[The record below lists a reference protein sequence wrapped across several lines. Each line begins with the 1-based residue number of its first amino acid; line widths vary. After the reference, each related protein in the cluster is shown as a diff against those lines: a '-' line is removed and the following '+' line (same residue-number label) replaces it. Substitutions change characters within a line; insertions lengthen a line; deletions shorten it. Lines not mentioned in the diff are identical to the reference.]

1 MAKSVLLNRGDCM
14 KRILALVLIFAMVSG
29 GINVFAEGM
38 YTENPDTSDWIIWEN
53 PTYSKRSGTAT
64 DASFLLDAP
73 AGKHG
78 FIHASGEDMYFED
91 GTRARFWGINV
102 GREAVFGTC
111 EEANALAER
120 IAQSG
125 YNLVRLHQMDYNTYD
140 CIFGESGAVSID
152 KKQLNKLFYFI
163 SCLKERGIYIYT
175 DLLVRRNLEAAFENN
190 YGAVGTAVFFDDKLI
205 ELQKEYARTLLT
217 TVNPFTGL
225 ALKDDPALVFVQLVN
240 EFGAFDIAAN
250 SMSVYYISEMNVLFN
265 EYLSQRYNSDSELCK
280 AWENADG
287 SSGVNAGESIIAKS
301 ITFFNDGSK
310 TLSELM
316 NEFNEQKRADVY
328 GFLYEVMEKYYAEM
342 RDYLR
347 EIGIQAMI
355 TGVGMGGGKS
365 DAVPANVR
373 LNKEYFDFTDRHT
386 YMAHPINGWA
396 MTEGLKFWG
405 PSMLYKPEIFK
416 SVPASKPYNQPYVL
430 GEWEECNTSEYRAEA
445 MPMMAGYACF
455 QNYTPIHF
463 CLISG
468 RERDNKN
475 GYIDSPFSVYN
486 DPVQTAAAP
495 ISAMVYLRHEVDE
508 AESAHYSVTNKR
520 TIIEKQSKFNDYDDS
535 FRYLKRGVIYDDLSD
550 FTEDAINETVYKNLY
565 VSGMSSLNSKIN
577 NQMSYSSFD
586 KNENWQNW
594 NAKDFHMFS
603 INSDYTNLV
612 TGFEKGKSYEF
623 GDAYITYNNDFAM
636 VGLTSVTTDKISESN
651 RLLVTAV
658 GRARSKGYEVDYGSS
673 TIKSGGHAPVLAE
686 PIDAEIILKTNK
698 NIKVYALDSSGRRKE
713 KVAVT
718 DTDKGKKVH
727 IGKEYKALF
736 YEIVKEDS
744 FTGIGV
750 SADFESGI
758 EAHGFAK
765 NFADK
770 SVNVSVVK
778 NGKEYFSVDT
788 KADLY
793 GNIDVNIPITT
804 EIPDGIY
811 EIDARSGSDRISSS
825 FVYADYDRPSII
837 ANTSVS
843 GKKLTVY
850 GKVTLDGNAV
860 ENANVT
866 VRITKPSGTESDAD
880 ISAKDIFD
888 LKSVMTDET
897 GNYTAEFSFSN
908 CESGYYGVSV
918 IATVRNGEKMYRS
931 YPTSTGFEYNS
942 EETYL
947 EIQNAEDKSA
957 VYMVRPGESITGI
970 VRCNEELSGCIL
982 LAVYHKDML
991 VSASIGNNKTV
1002 SAKIPE
1008 IAGDLSVK
1016 ILFIKSL
1023 ADITPLASSAY
1034 IKE

>member
-1 MAKSVLLNRGDCM
+1 M
-14 KRILALVLIFAMVSG
+14 KKLISFVLIFAIIFG
-29 GINVFAEGM
+29 GINIFAEGM
-38 YTENPDTSDWIIWEN
+38 YTENPDTSDWIVWEN

-102 GREAVFGTC
+102 GREAVFGTY

-125 YNLVRLHQMDYNTYD
+125 YNLVRLHQMDDNTFD
-140 CIFGESGAVSID
+140 CIFGESGAASID
-152 KKQLNKLFYFI
+152 KNQLNKLFYFI
-163 SCLKERGIYIYT
+163 SCLKERGIYIYA
-175 DLLVRRNLEAAFENN
+175 DLLVKRNLNNAFINDN
-190 YGAVGTAVFFDDKLI
+190 GAVGAAIFFDDKLI
-205 ELQKEYARTLLT
+205 ELQKEYAQTLLT
-217 TVNPFTGL
+217 TVNPFTSL
-225 ALKDDPALVFVQLVN
+225 ALKDDPVLVFVQLVN
-240 EFGAFDIAAN
+240 EFGAFDISAN
-250 SMSVYYISEMNVLFN
+250 SMSEYYIAEMNVLFN
-265 EYLSQRYNSDSELCK
+265 EYLSKKYESDSELFE
-280 AWENADG
+280 AWKKTDG
-287 SSGVNAGESIIAKS
+287 SSDVNVGESIVEKNV
-301 ITFFNDGSK
+301 TFFGDGSNDF
-310 TLSELM
+310 SELM
-316 NEFNEQKRADVY
+316 DGFGEQKRSDVY
-328 GFLYEVMEKYYAEM
+328 EFLYAIMEKYYANM

-347 EIGIQAMI
+347 ESGIRAMI

-365 DAVPANVR
+365 NEVPANVR

-386 YMAHPINGWA
+386 YMAHPTNGWIMA
-396 MTEGLKFWG
+396 DGLNYWG
-405 PSMLYKPEIFK
+405 ASMLYSPEIFK
-416 SVPASKPYNQPYVL
+416 SVPASKPYNQPYIL

-475 GYIDSPFSVYN
+475 GYIDNPFSVYN

-495 ISAMVYLRHEVDE
+495 ISSMIYLRHEVDE
-508 AESAHYSVTNKR
+508 AENEHYSVTNKKA
-520 TIIEKQSKFNDYDDS
+520 IIEKQSTFYDYDDS
-535 FRYLKRGVIYDDLSD
+535 FRYLKRGVIYDDLPD
-550 FTEDAINETVYKNLY
+550 YTEDAVNETSYKELY
-565 VSGMSSLNSKIN
+565 VSGMASLNSKIN
-577 NQMSYSSFD
+577 NQMCYSSFD
-586 KNENWQNW
+586 EKNKWQNT

-612 TGFEKGKSYEF
+612 TGFEKGKIYEF
-623 GDAYITYNNDFAM
+623 GDTYIAYNNDFAM

-651 RLLVTAV
+651 RLLVTAI

-698 NIKVYALDSSGRRKE
+698 NIKVYALDSSGRRKAE
-713 KVAVT
+713 VAVT

-804 EIPDGIY
+804 EISDGVY
-811 EIDARSGSDRISSS
+811 EINAKSGSDKVSGS
-825 FVYADYDRPSII
+825 FVYAGYNRPSII
-837 ANTSVS
+837 ADTSIS
-843 GKKLTVY
+843 GKKFTVY
-850 GKVTLDGNAV
+850 GKVTAYGNAV

-908 CESGYYGVSV
+908 CESGYYVASV
-918 IATVRNGEKMYRS
+918 IATVRNGEKLYRT
-931 YPTSTGFEYNS
+931 YPTSSGFEYDS
-942 EETYL
+942 KETYL

-982 LAVYHKDML
+982 LAVYNKDML
-991 VSASIGNNKTV
+991 VSASIGDNKTV

-1008 IAGDLSVK
+1008 IVGDLSVK